1 MPGTDGKVA
10 LVTHVAQV
18 AGVTE
23 TNRERVSRR
32 QVDKFAE
39 RRAQLADSALQT
51 LAELGYART
60 SLREIAQNSPFSHG
74 VLHYYFSDKKDLI
87 THCVRQ
93 YEAACVTRYD
103 EIVAAAT
110 SAGELEREF
119 SAAMAQTLRT
129 DAPMHRLWY
138 DLRNQSLF
146 EESFRADV
154 LEIDQR
160 REEMIWRVVTRYAA
174 LAGISVTLAPAA
186 AYAIL
191 DGLFQQALL
200 HHLAGNEAAAEELR
214 RNVLLVL
221 DALADA
227 GPDPESPDP
236 EPPGP

>member
-1 MPGTDGKVA
+1 MRIDGTVAVTDLAQASAVVPGAAAPSG
-10 LVTHVAQV
+10 AQ
-18 AGVTE
+18 
-23 TNRERVSRR
+23 TNRERISRR

-39 RRAQLADSALQT
+39 RRAQLADAALQT

-60 SLREIAQNSPFSHG
+60 SLREIAQKSQFSHG
-74 VLHYYFSDKKDLI
+74 VLHYYFSDKEDLI

-103 EIVAAAT
+103 EIVATVSSAA
-110 SAGELEREF
+110 ELKREF
-119 SAAMAQTLRT
+119 SAAMAQTLAT

-160 REEMIWRVVTRYAA
+160 REEMIWRVISRYADF
-174 LAGISVTLAPAA
+174 AGITVALSPAA

-200 HHLAGNEAAAEELR
+200 HQLAGDENAASDLAA
-214 RNVLLVL
+214 NVVRVL
-221 DALADA
+221 
-227 GPDPESPDP
+227 ESL
-236 EPPGP
+236 EVRG